1 MEPNFYWQ
9 KLIKILKNFIKI
21 YTKNFQFILKIGN
34 KTNFYFLKIQKF
46 CQKNF
51 SKNRNFFLRSKKI
64 QKSTKIFQ
72 LLRDLLKKIFYFF
85 TQKMVFFW
93 PFFLTF
99 LKLNRS
105 GFYKKWK
112 NFLKIYLKVS
122 QGVVHWFFQKSTIF
136 HFFKIYA
143 QIY

>member
-1 MEPNFYWQ
+1 MVPNFYWQ

-51 SKNRNFFLRSKKI
+51 SKNRNFFLRSKKFKNR
-64 QKSTKIFQ
+64 QKFFNYLEIY
-72 LLRDLLKKIFYFF
+72 LKKFFIFSRKKWSFF
-85 TQKMVFFW
+85 DH
-93 PFFLTF
+93 FFLTF